1 MSQKKIRLII
11 GLMTLALIGLIS
23 FQSYWLGFM
32 LETKKEQLAADIR
45 DGMEKVVR
53 KLEKQELY
61 VLSQKQREYENQQ
74 KEIAALEKKLASK
87 AIPRPP
93 RPPQAKDPMLAQH
106 DAMELITEEISH
118 EFKFNPGE
126 LQAFKKFQQ
135 NEMPNDI
142 LYVRKSYM
150 LPNGQI
156 AEVTEEYQINADLKG
171 INRRLREEKQLN
183 DMMGAVKPRV
193 LQELNRI
200 KELNRSKAREA
211 KRIADL
217 NRMRPK
223 FLAQLH
229 KEDQQKTQK
238 INALTIDAEKLKEEK
253 AELQKVL
260 KKTEM
265 AKEVFADFL
274 FKERPITQRVSTK
287 HIDSL
292 IKQELAEKGISMPY
306 VFGIG
311 PKDSSK
317 SKQWVYTSA
326 GLMKTPRAQTAS
338 FITPLFPN
346 DLRPSGQYL
355 QIYFPNQEALV
366 WKAMGFSFLGSALL
380 LLIMLGCFYI
390 AVTTIL
396 KQKKLA
402 EVKNDFINNMT
413 HEFKTP
419 ISTISLAA
427 QLIQEES
434 TGLKS
439 ESISRYVGIIKE
451 ENIRLGRQVE
461 RVLQTAQMEKET
473 IVLKKKE
480 INLHTL
486 IQQVAE
492 MNGPLI
498 QSQGGNLNLLLDAS
512 QAQIEVD
519 EVHISN
525 VLFNLLDNAI
535 KYSKEKPEI
544 TISTNSSPSF
554 LSIRISDQGIG
565 MAKEVLGS
573 VFEPFYRVPTG
584 NIHNVKGFGLGLS
597 YVKKIVEAHGGTVQV
612 SSLPQIGS
620 TFEISLPFHP
630 TT

>member
-74 KEIAALEKKLASK
+74 KEIAALEKKLATK
-87 AIPRPP
+87 DLPTPP
-93 RPPQAKDPMLAQH
+93 KTPQLKDVPTPPHDPL
-106 DAMELITEEISH
+106 ELLTEDIAH
-118 EFKFNPGE
+118 EFKFNQSE
-126 LQAFKKFQQ
+126 LQALKKFQQ

-142 LYVRKSYM
+142 LYVRKSFM

-183 DMMGAVKPRV
+183 EMMGVVRPRV
-193 LQELNRI
+193 LQELNRL
-200 KELNRSKAREA
+200 KESNRLKAREA
-211 KRIADL
+211 KRLSEL
-217 NRMRPK
+217 NRIRPK
-223 FLAQLH
+223 LLAQLH

-238 INALTIDAEKLKEEK
+238 INDLTINAEKLKEEK
-253 AELQKVL
+253 AELKKVL

-292 IKQELAEKGISMPY
+292 IKQELAAKGISMPY

-311 PKDSSK
+311 PKESQENK
-317 SKQWVYTSA
+317 NWVYTSA
-326 GLMKTPRAQTAS
+326 GLMKTPRARAAS
-338 FITPLFPN
+338 FSTALFPN

-355 QIYFPNQEALV
+355 QIYFPSQEAMV
-366 WKAMGFSFLGSALL
+366 WKAMSLSFLGSALL
-380 LLIMLGCFYI
+380 LLTMLGCFYI

-434 TGLKS
+434 NGINN
-439 ESISRYVGIIKE
+439 ESINRYVGIIKE

-461 RVLQTAQMEKET
+461 RVLQTAQMEKEN

-480 INLHTL
+480 VNMHTL
-486 IQQVAE
+486 IQQVVE

-498 QSQGGNLNLLLDAS
+498 QSQGGNLHVLLDA
-512 QAQIEVD
+512 AQCIIEVD

-544 TISTNSSPSF
+544 TISTNSTGNSF
-554 LSIRISDQGIG
+554 SVHISDQGIG
-565 MAKEVLGS
+565 MAKEVLAS

-584 NIHNVKGFGLGLS
+584 NVHNVKGFGLGLS
-597 YVKKIVEAHGGTVQV
+597 YVKKIVEAHGGTVNV
-612 SSLPQIGS
+612 SSLLQIGS
-620 TFEISLPFHP
+620 TFEINLPFNP
-630 TT
+630 TE

>member
-1 MSQKKIRLII
+1 
-11 GLMTLALIGLIS
+11 MTLALIGLIS

-61 VLSQKQREYENQQ
+61 VLSQKQREYESQQ

-87 AIPRPP
+87 AIPSPP
-93 RPPQAKDPMLAQH
+93 RPPQMKDPMLAQH
-106 DAMELITEEISH
+106 DPMELIAEDISH
-118 EFKFNPGE
+118 EFRFNQAE

-142 LYVRKSYM
+142 LYVRKSFM

-183 DMMGAVKPRV
+183 EMMGAVKPRV

-200 KELNRSKAREA
+200 KETNRLRAREA
-211 KRIADL
+211 KRISDL

-229 KEDQQKTQK
+229 QEDQQKTKK

-292 IKQELAEKGISMPY
+292 IKQELAEKGITMPY

-311 PKDSSK
+311 SKESSK
-317 SKQWVYTSA
+317 NKNWVYTSA
-326 GLMKTPRAQTAS
+326 GLMKTPRAQSAS

-366 WKAMGFSFLGSALL
+366 WEAMSFSFLGSALL
-380 LLIMLGCFYI
+380 LLTMIGCFYI
-390 AVTTIL
+390 AVMTIL

-434 TGLKS
+434 NGINN
-439 ESISRYVGIIKE
+439 ESINRYVGIIKE

-461 RVLQTAQMEKET
+461 RVLQTAQMEKEN

-480 INLHTL
+480 INLNTL
-486 IQQVAE
+486 VQQVAD

-498 QSQGGNLNLLLDAS
+498 QSQGGHLNLLLDA
-512 QAQIEVD
+512 QNAQIEVD

-544 TISTNSSPSF
+544 TISTNSSPTF

-565 MAKEVLGS
+565 MVKEVLGS

-584 NIHNVKGFGLGLS
+584 NVHNVKGFGLGLS
-597 YVKKIVEAHGGTVQV
+597 YVKKIVEAHGGSVQV
-612 SSLPQIGS
+612 SSLPSIGS
-620 TFEISLPFHP
+620 TFEINLPFHP
-630 TT
+630 TA